1 MKVRALLAPLGLLI
15 GAVVLLA
22 GGWAALRTANQSS
35 DPIAAGGKPAVFIGR
50 TSRACSSNQRYG
62 PMGCSEMWTGD
73 VQMGGRVVARN
84 VPWAGSIASGR
95 PTPVTAAGGMT
106 QLRGVPA
113 VWAVGFTYVYPRGYT
128 GNGVVTS
135 GDGLGLAIALWVGG
149 GLLLIGAI
157 GWGVGVLRR

>member
-1 MKVRALLAPLGLLI
+1 LRCQLRHQLKTVI
-15 GAVVLLA
+15 V
-22 GGWAALRTANQSS
+22 GGGSPQVQSR
-35 DPIAAGGKPAVFIGR
+35 IATKQYINFSSVFIGR

-62 PMGCSEMWTGD
+62 PQGCSEMWTGD
-73 VQMGGRVVARN
+73 VQVGARVVARN

-95 PTPVTAAGGMT
+95 PTLVTAAGGMT

-113 VWAVGFTYVYPRGYT
+113 VWAVGFTYAYPRGYT
-128 GNGVVTS
+128 GDGVVTS

-157 GWGVGVLRR
+157 GWGAGVLRR